1 MTTPISKLRDYFAD
15 KPAGSYAACKLFE
28 SGHPLRLARN
38 EDGSYDLDEIVCS
51 PGGRMFK
58 PLKRGSFEDCIHF
71 IQTDICC

>member
-28 SGHPLRLARN
+28 NGHPLRLALN
-38 EDGSYDLDEIVCS
+38 TDGSYDLDEIVCS
-51 PGGRMFK
+51 PNGRTLQ
-58 PLKRGSFEDCIHF
+58 PLKRGSFEDCIRF

>member
-51 PGGRMFK
+51 PGGRMFE